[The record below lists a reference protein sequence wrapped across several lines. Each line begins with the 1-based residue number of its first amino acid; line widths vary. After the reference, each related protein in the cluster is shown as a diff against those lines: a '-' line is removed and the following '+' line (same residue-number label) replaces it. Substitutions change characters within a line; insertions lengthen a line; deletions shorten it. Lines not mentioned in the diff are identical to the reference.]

1 MTAPVDFLERV
12 DALREAVPEM
22 DRVRAREEVRR
33 RLDAWREQMDEVDRI
48 LQDGTDEGVQGD

>member
-1 MTAPVDFLERV
+1 
-12 DALREAVPEM
+12 M